1 MKKDNYLDTFE
12 SKEKAIQHA
21 IWLNF
26 KYRIAKIRFG
36 VIEYPKRKW
45 SVLEEATSKEMD
57 IPFLEILTQDYSN
70 MDYNEIRHIKMD
82 YDPLPHWEELTGIFT
97 VIDGELL
104 RFMLHSKIPLEKLIR
119 YELASRGYDE
129 NHKWIGFDKAEEIW
143 LEDS

>member
-36 VIEYPKRKW
+36 VIEYPKGKS
-45 SVLEEATSKEMD
+45 SVLKEDTAKEMD
-57 IPFLEILTQDYSN
+57 IPFLDELPQDHSQ

-82 YDPLPHWEELTGIFT
+82 YDPLPHWEELTGIFA
-97 VIDGELL
+97 ILDGELL
-104 RFMLHSKIPLEKLIR
+104 RFILYAKIPLEKLIR
-119 YELASRGYDE
+119 FELASRG
-129 NHKWIGFDKAEEIW
+129 FDKNHSWCGFEKAEKIW
-143 LEDS
+143 LEDK